1 MRYLTGVLRPVER
14 VHPNA
19 RALSVS
25 RGVTQ
30 VALHQTRLLDD
41 GTSVTWLQ
49 VRGDRERLEGLLA
62 EASSVLEYDV
72 AGEDDLFVYLHSEPH
87 DLARY
92 LYRLRDEHEVVV
104 EMPLEFTDD
113 GGLRGTVIGEDRTF
127 QRAVDALPE
136 DFDFEVER
144 IGEYH
149 PDVQDLFAGLTAR
162 QQEILATAVRDGYY
176 EDPRR
181 ATQRDLAATL
191 DLAPGTVS
199 QALRRIEA
207 RVFSNFV
214 LDDASDDPPSRKS
227 D

>member
-1 MRYLTGVLRPVER
+1 VRYLTGVLRPVER

-19 RALSVS
+19 RALAEAG
-25 RGVTQ
+25 GVTQ

-49 VRGDRERLEGLLA
+49 VRGDRDRLEGLLA
-62 EASSVLEYDV
+62 EESSVLEYAV

-92 LYRLRDEHEVVV
+92 LYRLRDEHELVV
-104 EMPLEFTDD
+104 EMPLEFTDG

-127 QRAVDALPE
+127 QRAVDALSD

-149 PDVQDLFAGLTAR
+149 PEAQYLFAGLTPR
-162 QQEILATAVRDGYY
+162 QREILATAVREGYY

-181 ATQRDLAATL
+181 ASQRDLAETL
-191 DLAPGTVS
+191 ELAPGTVS
-199 QALRRIEA
+199 QALGRIEA

-214 LDDASDDPPSRKS
+214 LEDVSDDLPSP
-227 D
+227 